1 MLIDL
6 HVHTRHYSGCSA
18 IEPEDLIPRAGAVGL
33 DGLVLTEHG
42 ILWPEE
48 KLAPFRDLAAEHD
61 LVLLAG
67 QEVTCLEQGRRQDFL
82 IFGIDRSL
90 GSCPSARELIELVH
104 SEGGVVIAA
113 HPFKPSRLGV
123 GYHGAGDEIYHLD
136 LDAVELFHPD
146 HSPEARSKVQKAAAL
161 KGLPMTGGS
170 DAHELCQLGTNWTR
184 FEQRVEKIEDLMD
197 QIKKGR
203 ITPEN
208 KMKGGSG
215 GFSAPRQ
222 GQNISK

>member
-18 IEPEDLIPRAGAVGL
+18 IEASELIPRAGALGL

-48 KLAPFRDLAAEHD
+48 KLAPVRDLAAEHN

-67 QEVTCLEQGRRQDFL
+67 QEVTCPEQGRRQDFL
-82 IFGIDRSL
+82 VFGIDRSL

-104 SEGGVVIAA
+104 GEGGVVIAA

-123 GYHGAGDEIYHLD
+123 GYHGAGDDIYHLD
-136 LDAVELFHPD
+136 IDAVELFHPD
-146 HSPEARSKVQKAAAL
+146 HSREARTKVQKAAAL

-170 DAHELCQLGTNWTR
+170 DAHELYQLGTNWTR
-184 FEQRVEKIEDLMD
+184 FEQRVEKVEDLIN
-197 QIKKGR
+197 QIKKGN

-208 KMKGGSG
+208 KLTGGPG
-215 GFSAPRQ
+215 CPSAPRQ
-222 GQNISK
+222 G